1 MAETRNPSTARCGEL
16 LRRNVTERKV
26 RLQIF
31 HRLAVH
37 LRVGIDKVIQGIAL
51 VLGREAD
58 VTAVGEENAIGV
70 VRAEEEV
77 TLSGILPGF
86 GSIHRYPTDA
96 AKIKFSPAMLAVDV
110 AFGLAFV

>member
-31 HRLAVH
+31 HRLAIR
-37 LRVGIDKVIQGIAL
+37 LRIGIDKVIQGIAL

-58 VTAVGEENAIGV
+58 VTAVGEENAIRV

-77 TLSGILPGF
+77 APGGILPGF
-86 GSIHRYPTDA
+86 GSLQPYPTHA
-96 AKIKFSPAMLAVDV
+96 PKLKLTPAMVNPA
-110 AFGLAFV
+110 LAFTL